1 MKISNYIC
9 LFAVALLFASC
20 EIDNYEEPESFFTG
34 QIVYNGEP
42 IEVGAREVRFQLFQP
57 GFGNLGPLDMH
68 LDLDG
73 SFSGRF
79 FDGDYKLKFI
89 NGQGPFKAYEV
100 NEQQGDTIFISLRG
114 NTEMDIEVLPY
125 YMLSNESFSTGA
137 TAVDASANFEQIIT
151 DADARNIDF
160 ARLYLND
167 TEQVSNNGDYH
178 MVWTDMTVGT
188 GTLSG
193 STGIPD
199 DYNKP
204 YIFAR
209 IGVKIAGVE
218 DMLFSPV
225 QKLDL

>member
-1 MKISNYIC
+1 MKITNYIY
-9 LFAVALLFASC
+9 LAAIALLFASC

-34 QIVYNGEP
+34 NIVYNGEP

-57 GFGNLGPLDMH
+57 GFGALAPLDVH

-114 NTEMDIEVLPY
+114 NTNLDIEVLPY
-125 YMLSNESFSTGA
+125 YMLRNEAFNAGTA
-137 TAVDASANFEQIIT
+137 AVDASASYEQIIT
-151 DADARNIDF
+151 GADARNIEF

-178 MVWTDMTVGT
+178 MVWSDMTVGD
-188 GTLSG
+188 GTLNG
-193 STGIPD
+193 STALPD
-199 DYNKP
+199 GYSKP
-204 YIFAR
+204 YVFAR
-209 IGVKIAGVE
+209 IALKIAGVE

>member
-204 YIFAR
+204 YIFEC